1 MTKIKSECPH
11 CKYITSS
18 NKTIVDGAIKRN
30 GSFNVQC
37 YTCKM
42 NYLIKLTNDEYKTSF
57 RKIHMATEFIPIKT
71 LKQIKREYETIND
84 KLKNLQV
91 RIDNLHSIIHNEYS
105 ELIPDIHGERL
116 EFPIL
121 EVEIEKIDN
130 LIHFLD

>member
-1 MTKIKSECPH
+1 MTKLKSECPN
-11 CKYITSS
+11 CKYTTSS

-30 GSFNVQC
+30 RTFNVQC
-37 YTCKM
+37 YNCKK
-42 NYLIKLTNDEYKTSF
+42 NYIIKLVNNEYKTVK

-84 KLKNLQV
+84 KLKNLQT
-91 RIDNLHSIIHNEYS
+91 RIDNLHSILSHEYT
-105 ELIPDIHGERL
+105 ELIPDIHGEGL